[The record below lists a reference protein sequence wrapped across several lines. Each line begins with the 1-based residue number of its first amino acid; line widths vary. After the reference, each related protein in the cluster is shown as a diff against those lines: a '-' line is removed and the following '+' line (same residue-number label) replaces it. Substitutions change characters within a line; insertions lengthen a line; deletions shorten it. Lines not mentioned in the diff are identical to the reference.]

1 MPDVGRPGSLNRVI
15 VTTTARTEKLTIVH
29 KHLFK
34 QKLRVLKGS
43 LI

>member
-1 MPDVGRPGSLNRVI
+1 MPDVGRLGSLNRVI
-15 VTTTARTEKLTIVH
+15 LMTTAKTEKLTIVH
-29 KHLFK
+29 KYLFK